1 MQTNNLHISSLFSGG
16 LITNYYCTSRCRHC
30 LYACSPKWDKNYIDA
45 EKVREYIRKVKSLN
59 CYSIHIGGGEP
70 MLDPEKLTDVLK
82 VVKEEGIEIQY
93 IETNSSW
100 YKDEKSAVNVL
111 KKFRKSGIHT
121 MLISI
126 SPFHN
131 EYVPFFKTKGVI
143 KACQKTGIN
152 VFPWIQDFYQEVDSF
167 DDQVSHTPDE
177 YQKKFGEDYL
187 RNIPGRYWIQP
198 GGRAS
203 LMLSNVFSLKPLE
216 QLPGIKDGC
225 SELED
230 TSHFHMDLF
239 GNYIPGLCSGL
250 SIKAEDLGQAL
261 DKDKYPVLS
270 MLYSKGVNALL
281 EFAKD
286 RFNFKEEEKYLNKC
300 HLCLEIRRF
309 LTANGMQESIEL
321 QPKQFYEFL

>member
-1 MQTNNLHISSLFSGG
+1 
-16 LITNYYCTSRCRHC
+16 
-30 LYACSPKWDKNYIDA
+30 
-45 EKVREYIRKVKSLN
+45 
-59 CYSIHIGGGEP
+59 
-70 MLDPEKLTDVLK
+70 
-82 VVKEEGIEIQY
+82 
-93 IETNSSW
+93 
-100 YKDEKSAVNVL
+100 
-111 KKFRKSGIHT
+111 
-121 MLISI
+121 
-126 SPFHN
+126 
-131 EYVPFFKTKGVI
+131 
-143 KACQKTGIN
+143 
-152 VFPWIQDFYQEVDSF
+152 
-167 DDQVSHTPDE
+167 
-177 YQKKFGEDYL
+177 
-187 RNIPGRYWIQP
+187 
-198 GGRAS
+198 
-203 LMLSNVFSLKPLE
+203 MLSNVFSLKPLE